1 MLQQLVEGYNEGY
14 HSGIK
19 RAPSTIN
26 KENKVQVWA
35 EEYLPKKSVKKTKIK
50 LKFSE
55 GDLVWISI
63 ARSPFSWGFGQ
74 TFTEEIFKV
83 RQRFASVPITYML
96 EDLNDVQI
104 AGLFYE
110 PEMVHVRGKGKNT
123 EYCVE
128 KILAHRT
135 RKGQKQVLIK
145 WKGYPNSFNSWEP
158 VTNLV

>member
-55 GDLVWISI
+55 GDLV
-63 ARSPFSWGFGQ
+63 
-74 TFTEEIFKV
+74 
-83 RQRFASVPITYML
+83 
-96 EDLNDVQI
+96 
-104 AGLFYE
+104 
-110 PEMVHVRGKGKNT
+110 
-123 EYCVE
+123 
-128 KILAHRT
+128 
-135 RKGQKQVLIK
+135 
-145 WKGYPNSFNSWEP
+145 
-158 VTNLV
+158 